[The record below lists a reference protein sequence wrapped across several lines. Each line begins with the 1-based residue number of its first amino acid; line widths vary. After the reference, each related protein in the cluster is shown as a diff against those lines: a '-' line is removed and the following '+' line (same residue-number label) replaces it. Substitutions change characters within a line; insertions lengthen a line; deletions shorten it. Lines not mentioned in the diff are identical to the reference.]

1 MTFTSFTFLI
11 FLGIFFPVYWLAHAD
26 RRVQNSLVLVAS
38 YIFYAWWDWRFL
50 GLILISSLVDYLMG
64 LAISAS
70 RDPRHRR
77 YFLAVSIV
85 TNLGIL
91 GFFKYFNFF
100 VDNAVLLLTSVGL
113 EASPRTLSVILPVG
127 ISFYTLQS
135 MGYTIDVY
143 RRRVE
148 ACRDPVAFF
157 AFVAFFPQLVAGPIE
172 RANNLLAQFSIQRRF
187 SFDLANDGIRQIGWG
202 FFKKIMIADNLGRSV
217 EPIFAAPAN
226 YSSGELALASVFF
239 GFQIYC
245 DFSAYS
251 DIAIGTGKLL
261 GLRIRRNFNLPY
273 FAVSLRD
280 FWSRW
285 HISLTTW
292 LRDYLY
298 IPLGGSR
305 RSEVR
310 TVINILAV
318 FLISGLWHGAQW
330 TFVAWGAVHGIL
342 VVAERLASRSPL
354 GAAIRNASPLQNAF
368 LLTAGWIT
376 TFVAVMAA
384 WVFFRAASIGDA
396 FFILGEVLSWS
407 ALISIPAAILASPLA
422 FASIIVLVAVEWL
435 QRDKEHPLQFERIP
449 VPVQMAGY
457 IAMVFF
463 VVSYGAVDESPFI
476 YFQF

>member
-1 MTFTSFTFLI
+1 LTFTSFTFLV
-11 FLGIFFPVYWLAHAD
+11 FLGIFFPLYWLAHAE
-26 RRVQNSLVLVAS
+26 RRLQNVMVLVAS

-50 GLILISSLVDYLMG
+50 GLILTSSLVDYLAA
-64 LAISAS
+64 LAISGS
-70 RDPRHRR
+70 RDPRNRR
-77 YFLAVSIV
+77 IFLAISIG

-100 VDNAVLLLTSVGL
+100 VDNAVLLLTSVGID
-113 EASPRTLSVILPVG
+113 ASPRTLNIILPVG

-143 RRRVE
+143 RRRIE

-157 AFVAFFPQLVAGPIE
+157 AFVSFFPQLVAGPIE
-172 RANNLLAQFSIQRRF
+172 RANNLLAQFSVHRRF
-187 SFDLANDGIRQIGWG
+187 DFDLASDGIRQIGWG

-305 RSEVR
+305 GTAMR
-310 TVINILAV
+310 TTINIMVV
-318 FLISGLWHGAQW
+318 FLISGLWHGAEW
-330 TFVAWGAVHGIL
+330 TFVAWGAVHGTLII
-342 VVAERLASRSPL
+342 AERFADRSPI
-354 GAAIRNASPLQNAF
+354 GTAIRNARPMPTAF

-376 TFVAVMAA
+376 TFVAVMSA

-396 FFILGEVLSWS
+396 FHILGEVLSFGS
-407 ALISIPAAILASPLA
+407 LVSIPSAILASPLA
-422 FASIIVLVAVEWL
+422 FATIIVLVAVEWL
-435 QRDKEHPLQFERIP
+435 QRDKEHPFQIERIP
-449 VPVQMAGY
+449 MPVQMVGFVA
-457 IAMVFF
+457 IVFF
-463 VVSYGAVDESPFI
+463 VVAYGAVDETPFI